1 VEKLE
6 RDHLENVGVDGKIIL
21 TLIFK
26 SWNGAGN
33 GLILLRIETGGG
45 LCEFGNEPWCFI
57 KRGELLHYLW
67 TS

>member
-1 VEKLE
+1 MGEKTRASKVLVEKLE

-33 GLILLRIETGGG
+33 
-45 LCEFGNEPWCFI
+45 
-57 KRGELLHYLW
+57 
-67 TS
+67 

>member
-26 SWNGAGN
+26 SWNGVGN
-33 GLILLRIETGGG
+33 GLILLRIERGG
-45 LCEFGNEPWCFI
+45 
-57 KRGELLHYLW
+57 RLLRIW
-67 TS
+67 